1 MGGAGERTE
10 MNVLLVGCG
19 YVGMR
24 LGADLAAA
32 GHAVYGLRRSRTAEA
47 EMEAAGIRMVQG
59 DITDASS
66 LRAIPEGIDW
76 VVNLVSSTRGGAA
89 EYERVYVEGTRNLLE
104 QVERRSLRK
113 YVQVSSTSVYGQT
126 DGSWVDEQSPT
137 EPASATSRLLVQ
149 AEEWLRRQSAD
160 WPVVILRAAG
170 IYGPGRGHLFQQFLR
185 GDARRHG
192 EGRRFLNMIHL
203 ADLASGIK
211 AALEEGA
218 AGETYNIT
226 DDLPVTE
233 HEFLAWLAGELGR
246 PLPPTVSEE
255 RLSERKRGY
264 TNKRV
269 SNAKAKQGLRWQPS
283 FATYREGYAEAVRQ
297 ARATA

>member
-1 MGGAGERTE
+1 

-32 GHAVYGLRRSRTAEA
+32 GHAVHGLRRSRTAEA
-47 EMEAAGIRMVQG
+47 EMTAAGIRLVQG

-66 LRAIPEGIDW
+66 LRAVPTGIDW

-89 EYERVYVEGTRNLLE
+89 EYERVYVEGTRNLLG
-104 QVERRSLRK
+104 QVGQGGVRK

-126 DGSWVDEQSPT
+126 DGSWVDERSPA
-137 EPASATSRLLVQ
+137 EPPSATSRLLVQ

-185 GDARRHG
+185 GEARLHG
-192 EGRRFLNMIHL
+192 EGRRYLNMIHL

-218 AGETYNIT
+218 AGETYNIA

-233 HEFLAWLAGELGR
+233 REFLGWLAGELGR

-255 RLSERKRGY
+255 RLSERKRGF
-264 TNKRV
+264 TNKQV
-269 SNAKAKQGLRWQPS
+269 SNAKAKQTLRWQPA

-297 ARATA
+297 ARAVA